1 MFRKIF
7 ICLCI
12 SISGVMFFS
21 IISAN
26 PKYNSM
32 TDSELFKKDRK
43 AYSERIKKFDREHKK
58 KINSLSIKGLANRK
72 TDTWWRRLIGKSTRN
87 YKTFDYDPKAPFYEP
102 RSSVKCASLSNMDKD
117 LSREFLNTY
126 LMERNL
132 KERFQGDD
140 DALEEIDQMTC
151 GDLYQTY
158 FRR

>member
-1 MFRKIF
+1 
-7 ICLCI
+7 
-12 SISGVMFFS
+12 MFFS